1 MRLIAGLLD
10 LQHEAAPMARETL
23 IRDEGRHGPGHMT
36 RLVGRS
42 ASPTT
47 SPNRVAATSRTAYV
61 LRMEL
66 VEREEL
72 LGRLNDLLET
82 ARRDRGRLA
91 LVGGEAGSGKT
102 SLVRA
107 FIEDLD
113 SNVRVLWGTCDPFS
127 TPRPLAPFHD
137 MERLAA
143 LIRPK
148 RRRHDVLR
156 TILDE
161 LSPWTV
167 MVVEDA
173 HWADGATLDALRF
186 VGRRIESTSGL
197 VIVTYRDDEMEA
209 DHPFRTTL
217 GDLAT
222 AAGCERLKVPRLTEA
237 GVARLV
243 GEQGIEASHLHQ
255 ITGGNAFFVTEVLAT
270 PGTTLP
276 DTVSDAV
283 LARVGRLSPQTRD
296 LLELVSM
303 APGGLESDVM
313 LDIIPN
319 GRWAL
324 SESAERGVLIRD
336 GNLVSFRHE
345 LARLAVEESVATA
358 TKLLLHRE
366 LLDIFESRP
375 AIDVAR
381 LAHHAYAAGDPERVL
396 LYAQAAASEASARG
410 AHREAANQYAKAAEH
425 AGHLPPAELGDL
437 LSAWADEAHNFEDPL
452 RVADVRAQVV
462 ELHRRAGNRL
472 GEGVG
477 LVKMARAL
485 SYIGRY
491 TEAVSMAG
499 EAAQLLEEMGE
510 TPDLAFAHAQHAY
523 ILEMDY
529 RAEEAVIWASRAI
542 ELASRINAP
551 RALSLA
557 LQVKGE
563 VDIIFHED
571 FGGVDELSESH
582 RLALTLGDDH
592 NAALALL
599 NLGASLM
606 VVRRYQEALV
616 SLEQALAFARER
628 DLDRWAGEAT
638 AWIGRIHLETGS
650 WHEAEELVKMAM
662 SDTKFPGGN
671 SALYVNGRVLSRRGL
686 QEGRRSLAQA
696 WETARVLGFLGVQCE
711 AITGYVEAA
720 WLAGSEDELARL
732 VPAAQEILGRVRVP
746 WVASELAFRL
756 WRAGELDRPPA
767 SIVGPFA
774 LHMSG
779 DWQGAAD
786 EWERIG
792 CPYEQAEAL
801 ADGDEPAMRRALTIF
816 THLGADAAG
825 DRLRAAMRN
834 AGIRGVPSR
843 PRASTRDAPGQLT
856 RRQLEV
862 LALVEAGLSNSEIAD
877 HLFISEK
884 TASHHVSAILRKL
897 NVRSRAEA
905 GSIARK
911 LDPSPSSG

>member
-1 MRLIAGLLD
+1 
-10 LQHEAAPMARETL
+10 
-23 IRDEGRHGPGHMT
+23 
-36 RLVGRS
+36 
-42 ASPTT
+42 
-47 SPNRVAATSRTAYV
+47 
-61 LRMEL
+61 MEL

-72 LGRLNDLLET
+72 LGRLTDLLET
-82 ARRDRGRLA
+82 ARKSRGRLA

-102 SLVRA
+102 SLVRT
-107 FIEDLD
+107 FIEHLD
-113 SNVRVLWGTCDPFS
+113 SNVRVLWGTCDPLS

-143 LIRPK
+143 VIRPK
-148 RRRHDVLR
+148 RKRHDVLR

-161 LSPWTV
+161 LSPRTV

-186 VGRRIESTSGL
+186 VGRRVESSSGL
-197 VIVTYRDDEMEA
+197 LIVTYRDDEIEA

-222 AAGCERLKVPRLTEA
+222 ATGCERLKVPRLTEA

-243 GEQGIEASHLHQ
+243 GEQAIEPGHLHQ
-255 ITGGNAFFVTEVLAT
+255 ITGGNPFFVTEILAT
-270 PGTTLP
+270 PGATLP

-296 LLELVSM
+296 LLELVST

-313 LDIIPN
+313 LEVIPY
-319 GRWAL
+319 GGSAL
-324 SESAERGVLIRD
+324 DEAAERGVLIRD
-336 GNLVSFRHE
+336 GNLITFRHE
-345 LARLAVEESVATA
+345 LARLAVEESVSTA
-358 TKLLLHRE
+358 SKLRLHLR
-366 LLDIFESRP
+366 LLDIFEGRP
-375 AIDVAR
+375 AISVAR
-381 LAHHAYAAGDPERVL
+381 LSHHAYAAGDGERVL
-396 LYAQAAASEASARG
+396 RYAQAAAREASARG
-410 AHREAANQYAKAAEH
+410 AHREAASQYAKAIEH
-425 AGHLPPAELGDL
+425 AQHLSSSKLGDL

-462 ELHRRAGNRL
+462 ELHRRASNRL
-472 GEGVG
+472 GEGVA
-477 LVKMARAL
+477 LVKFARAL
-485 SYIGRY
+485 SFSGRY
-491 TEAVSMAG
+491 AEAELMAG
-499 EAAQLLEEMGE
+499 AASRLLEEIGE
-510 TPDLAFAHAQHAY
+510 SPDLALAHAQHAY

-529 RAEEAVIWASRAI
+529 RAEEAVTRASRAI

-563 VDIIFHED
+563 VDVIFHENLD
-571 FGGVDELSESH
+571 GVDELSESH
-582 RLALTLGDDH
+582 TLALALGDDH

-606 VVRRYQEALV
+606 VVRRYREALV
-616 SLEQALAFARER
+616 SLEQALTFARER
-628 DLDRWAGEAT
+628 DLDRWAAEAM

-650 WHEAEELVKMAM
+650 WKEAEELANTAM
-662 SDTKFPGGN
+662 NDKIFPGGN
-671 SALYVNGRVLSRRGL
+671 SALYVNGRVLARRGL
-686 QEGRRSLAQA
+686 EEGRRSLARA
-696 WETARVLGFLGVQCE
+696 WETARALGFLGVQCE

-720 WLAGSEDELARL
+720 WLAGSEEELARL
-732 VPAAQEILGRVRVP
+732 VPVAREILDRVRVP

-756 WRAGELDRPPA
+756 WRAGELAEPPG
-767 SIVGPFA
+767 SIIGPFA

-779 DWQGAAD
+779 DWEGAAR
-786 EWERIG
+786 EWKRIG

-801 ADGDEPAMRRALTIF
+801 ADGDESAMRQALRIF
-816 THLGADAAG
+816 SELGAEAAG
-825 DRLRAAMRN
+825 DRLRAAMRSS
-834 AGIRGVPSR
+834 GIRGVPSR
-843 PRASTRDAPGQLT
+843 PRTSTRDAPGQLT

-862 LALVEAGLSNSEIAD
+862 LALIEAGLSNSEIAD

-884 TASHHVSAILRKL
+884 TASHHVSAILGKL

-911 LDPSPSSG
+911 LDPPPSSK